1 MRALSI
7 GATGMMAQQLNVE
20 VISNNIANMSTTGYK
35 RQRAEF
41 QDLLYQ
47 QERRVGSP
55 TSDTGTILPAGV
67 QVGLGVKTA
76 AISRDNQQGALAK
89 TDNRLDVALQG
100 PGYFNVQ
107 LPNGDTAYTRAGSF
121 QLAADGTIVTADGYP
136 VQPAIVIPQ
145 NAKDVVI
152 STAGEVFAYFDGQVQ
167 PQNLGQLELSTF
179 INENGLEAEGNNLF
193 KETTASGAPVVGVA
207 GQTGFGTILQGYL
220 EGSNVNVVSEI
231 TNLIQAQRA
240 YEMNSKSIETAD
252 QMLQTITQ
260 LR

>member
-179 INENGLEAEGNNLF
+179 INENGLEAEGSNLF

>member
-47 QERRVGSP
+47 QERHVGSP
-55 TSDTGTILPAGV
+55 TSDTGTILPSGV

-136 VQPAIVIPQ
+136 VQPAIVIPA

-193 KETTASGAPVVGVA
+193 KETTASGAPTVGVA

-252 QMLQTITQ
+252 QMMQTITQ

>member
-47 QERRVGSP
+47 QERHVGSP
-55 TSDTGTILPAGV
+55 TSDTGTILPSGV

-76 AISRDNQQGALAK
+76 AISRDNEQGALAK

-100 PGYFNVQ
+100 PGFFNVQ

-136 VQPAIVIPQ
+136 VQPAIVIPA

-152 STAGEVFAYFDGQVQ
+152 SNAGEVFAYFDGQVQ

-179 INENGLEAEGNNLF
+179 INDNGLEAEGNNLF

>member
-7 GATGMMAQQLNVE
+7 GATGMMAQQTNVE
-20 VISNNIANMSTTGYK
+20 VISNNVANMGTTGFK
-35 RQRAEF
+35 RGRAEF

-55 TSDTGTILPAGV
+55 TSDADTILPTGV
-67 QVGLGVKTA
+67 QLGLGVKTA
-76 AISRDNQQGALAK
+76 AISRVNEQGALVK

-100 PGYFNVQ
+100 QGYFTVQ
-107 LPNGDTAYTRAGSF
+107 LPNGDTAYTRAGFF
-121 QLAADGTIVTADGYP
+121 QLSPDGTIVTADGYSL
-136 VQPAIVIPQ
+136 QPNIVIPQ
-145 NAKDVVI
+145 DAKDVSI
-152 STAGEVFAYFDGQVQ
+152 SDAGEVFVFFDGQTQ
-167 PQNLGQLELSTF
+167 PQNLGQLDLATF
-179 INENGLEAEGNNLF
+179 INDNGLEALGNNLF
-193 KETTASGAPVVGVA
+193 KETAASGAPTTGVA
-207 GQTGFGTILQGYL
+207 GTPGFGTMLQGYL

-260 LR
+260 MR

>member
-55 TSDTGTILPAGV
+55 TSDTGTILPSGV

-76 AISRDNQQGALAK
+76 AISRVSEQGNLAK

-100 PGYFNVQ
+100 PGFFTVQ
-107 LPNGDTAYTRAGSF
+107 LPNGDAGYTRAGDF

-136 VQPAIVIPQ
+136 VQPSIVIPQ

-152 STAGEVFAYFDGQVQ
+152 SNAGEVFAYFDGQVQ
-167 PQNLGQLELSTF
+167 PQNLGQLELATF
-179 INENGLEAEGNNLF
+179 VNDNGLEAIGNNLF

-207 GQTGFGTILQGYL
+207 GSPGFATMEQGYL

>member
-47 QERRVGSP
+47 QERHVGSP
-55 TSDTGTILPAGV
+55 TSDTGTILPSGV

>member
-20 VISNNIANMSTTGYK
+20 TISNNIANMSTAGYK
-35 RQRAEF
+35 RERAEF

-55 TSDTGTILPAGV
+55 TSDAGTETPVGV

-76 AISRDNQQGALAK
+76 AISRVSEQGALMK
-89 TDNRLDVALQG
+89 TDNRLDVAMQG
-100 PGYFNVQ
+100 DGYFDVQ
-107 LPNGDTAYTRAGSF
+107 LPSGDTAYTRAGFF
-121 QLAADGTIVTADGYP
+121 QLAADGTIVTTDGFP
-136 VQPAIVIPQ
+136 VQPNIVVPPDAI
-145 NAKDVVI
+145 DVVI
-152 STAGEVFAYFDGQVQ
+152 SAAGEVFAYFDGVVA
-167 PQNLGQLELSTF
+167 PQNLGQFELSTF
-179 INENGLEAEGNNLF
+179 VNDNGLEAIGSSMF
-193 KETTASGAPVVGVA
+193 KETTASGSPTVGVA
-207 GQTGFGTILQGYL
+207 GQAGFGTMLQGYL
-220 EGSNVNVVSEI
+220 EGSNVNVVAEI

-252 QMLQTITQ
+252 QMLQTVTQ

>member
-47 QERRVGSP
+47 QERHVGSP

-76 AISRDNQQGALAK
+76 AISRDDQQGALAK

-100 PGYFNVQ
+100 PGFFNVQ

-136 VQPAIVIPQ
+136 LQPAIVIPA

-167 PQNLGQLELSTF
+167 PQNLGQLEMSTF
-179 INENGLEAEGNNLF
+179 INDNGLEAEGNNLF
-193 KETTASGAPVVGVA
+193 KETTASGAPTVGVA

>member
-20 VISNNIANMSTTGYK
+20 TISNNIANMSTIGYK
-35 RQRAEF
+35 RERAEF

-55 TSDTGTILPAGV
+55 TSDAGTELPSGV
-67 QVGLGVKTA
+67 QLGLGVKTA
-76 AISRDNQQGALAK
+76 AISRVTEQGVLIK
-89 TDNRLDVALQG
+89 TDNRLDVAMQG
-100 PGYFNVQ
+100 DGYFTIQ
-107 LPNGDTAYTRAGSF
+107 LPSGDTAYTT
-121 QLAADGTIVTADGYP
+121 DGFP
-136 VQPAIVIPQ
+136 VQPNIVVPADAI
-145 NAKDVVI
+145 DVVI
-152 STAGEVFAYFDGQVQ
+152 SAAGEVFAYFDGQIA
-167 PQNLGQLELSTF
+167 PQNLGQLELATF
-179 INENGLEAEGNNLF
+179 INENGLEAIGSSMF
-193 KETTASGAPVVGVA
+193 KETTASGAPTTGVA
-207 GQTGFGTILQGYL
+207 GQPGFGTMLQGYL
-220 EGSNVNVVSEI
+220 EGSNVNVVAEI

>member
-47 QERRVGSP
+47 QERHVGSP
-55 TSDTGTILPAGV
+55 TSDTGTILPSGV

-76 AISRDNQQGALAK
+76 AISRDDQQGALAK

-100 PGYFNVQ
+100 PGFFNVQ

-136 VQPAIVIPQ
+136 VQPAIVIPA

-179 INENGLEAEGNNLF
+179 INDNGLEAEGNNLF
-193 KETTASGAPVVGVA
+193 KETTASGAPTVGVA

>member
-47 QERRVGSP
+47 QERHVGSP
-55 TSDTGTILPAGV
+55 TSDTGTVLPSGV

-76 AISRDNQQGALAK
+76 AISRDDQQGALAK
-89 TDNRLDVALQG
+89 TDNKLDVALQG
-100 PGYFNVQ
+100 PGFFNVQ

-136 VQPAIVIPQ
+136 VQPAIVIPA
-145 NAKDVVI
+145 NAKDVTI
-152 STAGEVFAYFDGQVQ
+152 SNAGEVFAYFDGQVQ

-179 INENGLEAEGNNLF
+179 NNDNGLEAEGNNLF
-193 KETTASGAPVVGVA
+193 KETTASGAPTVGVA
-207 GQTGFGTILQGYL
+207 GQAGFGTILQGYL

>member
-20 VISNNIANMSTTGYK
+20 TISNNIANMSTTGYK
-35 RQRAEF
+35 RERAEF

-55 TSDTGTILPAGV
+55 TSDSGTEMPSGV
-67 QVGLGVKTA
+67 QLGLGVKTA
-76 AISRDNQQGALAK
+76 AISRDNGQGPLQK
-89 TDNRLDVALQG
+89 TDNRLDVAMQG
-100 PGYFNVQ
+100 PGLFTIQ
-107 LPNGDTAYTRAGSF
+107 LPSGDTAYTRAGFF
-121 QLAADGTIVTADGYP
+121 QMAADGTIVTSD
-136 VQPAIVIPQ
+136 AI
-145 NAKDVVI
+145 DVVI
-152 STAGEVFAYFDGQVQ
+152 SSAGEVFAYFDGQVA
-167 PQNLGQLELSTF
+167 PQNLGQVELATF
-179 INENGLEAEGNNLF
+179 VNTNGLESIGSSLM
-193 KETTASGAPVVGVA
+193 KETTASGPPTVGVA
-207 GQTGFGTILQGYL
+207 GAAGFGTMLQGYL

>member
-20 VISNNIANMSTTGYK
+20 TISNNIANMSTTAYK
-35 RQRAEF
+35 RERAEF

-47 QERRVGSP
+47 QERRVGAP
-55 TSDTGTILPAGV
+55 TSDAGTELPAGV
-67 QVGLGVKTA
+67 QLGLGVKTA
-76 AISRDNQQGALAK
+76 AISRVNEQGPLVK
-89 TDNRLDVALQG
+89 TDNRLDVAMQG
-100 PGYFNVQ
+100 QGYFTIQV
-107 LPNGDTAYTRAGSF
+107 PSGETAYTRAGFF

-136 VQPAIVIPQ
+136 VQPNIVIPP
-145 NAKDVVI
+145 NAIDVTI
-152 STAGEVFAYFDGQVQ
+152 SDVGEVFAYFDTQVA
-167 PQNLGQLELSTF
+167 PQNLGQFELATF
-179 INENGLEAEGNNLF
+179 VNTNGLEAIGSSLF
-193 KETTASGAPVVGVA
+193 KETTASGSPTVSVA
-207 GQTGFGTILQGYL
+207 GAPGFGTMLQGYL
-220 EGSNVNVVSEI
+220 ESSNVNVVAEI

>member
-7 GATGMMAQQLNVE
+7 GATGMMAQQTNVE
-20 VISNNIANMSTTGYK
+20 VISNNVANMGTTGFK
-35 RQRAEF
+35 RGRAEF

-55 TSDTGTILPAGV
+55 TSDADTILPTGV
-67 QVGLGVKTA
+67 QLGLGVKTA
-76 AISRDNQQGALAK
+76 AISRVNEQGALVK

-100 PGYFNVQ
+100 QGYFTVQ
-107 LPNGDTAYTRAGSF
+107 LPSGDTAYTRAGFF
-121 QLAADGTIVTADGYP
+121 QLAPDGTIVTADGYP
-136 VQPAIVIPQ
+136 LQPNIVIPQ
-145 NAKDVVI
+145 DAKDVSI
-152 STAGEVFAYFDGQVQ
+152 SDAGEVFAFFDGQTQ
-167 PQNLGQLELSTF
+167 PQNLGQLDLATF
-179 INENGLEAEGNNLF
+179 INDNGLEALGNNLF
-193 KETTASGAPVVGVA
+193 KETAASGEPTTGVA
-207 GQTGFGTILQGYL
+207 GTPGFGTILQGYL

-260 LR
+260 MR

>member
-20 VISNNIANMSTTGYK
+20 TISNNIANMSTAGYK
-35 RQRAEF
+35 RERAEF

-55 TSDTGTILPAGV
+55 TSDSGTELPSGV
-67 QVGLGVKTA
+67 QLGLGVKTA
-76 AISRDNQQGALAK
+76 AISRVSEQGPLIK

-100 PGYFNVQ
+100 DGYYSIQ
-107 LPNGDTAYTRAGSF
+107 LPSGDTAYTRAGFF
-121 QLAADGTIVTADGYP
+121 QLSSDGTIVTSDGFP
-136 VQPAIVIPQ
+136 VQPNIVIPQ
-145 NAKDVVI
+145 NAIDVVI
-152 STAGEVFAYFDGQVQ
+152 SNAGEVFAYFDGQVA
-167 PQNLGQLELSTF
+167 PQNLGQFELATF
-179 INENGLEAEGNNLF
+179 VNDNGLEAIGSSLF

-207 GQTGFGTILQGYL
+207 GAPGFGSMLQGYL
-220 EGSNVNVVSEI
+220 EGSNVNVVAEI

>member
-47 QERRVGSP
+47 QERHVGSP
-55 TSDTGTILPAGV
+55 TSDTGTILPSGV

-100 PGYFNVQ
+100 PGFFNVQ

-136 VQPAIVIPQ
+136 VQPAIVIPA
-145 NAKDVVI
+145 NAKDVTI
-152 STAGEVFAYFDGQVQ
+152 SNAGEVFAYFDGQVQ

-179 INENGLEAEGNNLF
+179 INDNGLEAEGNNLF
-193 KETTASGAPVVGVA
+193 KETTASGAPTVGVA
-207 GQTGFGTILQGYL
+207 GQAGFGTVLQGYL

-252 QMLQTITQ
+252 QMMQTITQ